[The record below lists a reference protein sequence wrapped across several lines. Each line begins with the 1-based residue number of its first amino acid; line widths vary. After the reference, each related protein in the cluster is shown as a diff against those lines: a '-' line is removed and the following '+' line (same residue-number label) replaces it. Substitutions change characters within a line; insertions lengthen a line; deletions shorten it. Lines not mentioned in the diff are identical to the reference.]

1 MFESGGNKNVFL
13 KEIAALLIEQ
23 DWKQFMT
30 AISIKFNLI
39 SMSKIHIINKQ
50 IRSTVFD
57 SGGNKNV

>member
-1 MFESGGNKNVFL
+1 MFRNGGNKNVFL
-13 KEIAALLIEQ
+13 KETAALLIEQ